1 MSGKHN
7 SKTLY
12 RVADLSQNQTNTFL
26 LEPKGDALLSLA
38 KQMGILGI
46 KKLRFEG
53 ELKAYGKRDWQ
64 VLGKLGATV
73 SQACV
78 VSLEPVS
85 SRIDTDVNRQ
95 FVANYQEP
103 SEEEYE
109 LTVEENIE
117 PLPKEIDIAEIM
129 AESLSLALPQYP
141 RAKNAELT
149 TSAYTEPGKKAMSD
163 EDARPFAGLASLRN
177 KLDGSS
183 EK

>member
-1 MSGKHN
+1 MSGKLN

-12 RVADLSQNQTNTFL
+12 RVADLSHNQPNQFL
-26 LEPKGDALLSLA
+26 LEPKGAALEALA
-38 KQMGILGI
+38 DQLDILDV

-53 ELKAYGKRDWQ
+53 ELKATGKRDWQ
-64 VLGKLGATV
+64 VTGKLGATV
-73 SQACV
+73 YQACV
-78 VSLEPVS
+78 VTLDPVS
-85 SRIDTDVNRQ
+85 TRIDTDVNRQ

-129 AESLSLALPQYP
+129 AECLALALPQYP
-141 RAKNAELT
+141 RVKNAEIR
-149 TSAYTEPGKKAMSD
+149 TSAYTEPGKKAMTD
-163 EDARPFAGLASLRN
+163 EDARPFAGLASLRD
-177 KLDGSS
+177 KLEGSS